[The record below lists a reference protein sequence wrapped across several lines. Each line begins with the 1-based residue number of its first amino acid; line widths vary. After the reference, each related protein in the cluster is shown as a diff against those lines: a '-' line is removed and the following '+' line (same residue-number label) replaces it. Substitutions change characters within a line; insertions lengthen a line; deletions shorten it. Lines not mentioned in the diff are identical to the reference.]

1 MKISMKMIISLC
13 WGELL
18 VRWLLKADIFSLI
31 LVRMENPGM
40 LGDPVAGG
48 LLVDGDRSAAGKV

>member
-1 MKISMKMIISLC
+1 MKMIISLC

>member
-1 MKISMKMIISLC
+1 MKMIISLC

-48 LLVDGDRSAAGKV
+48 LLVDGDTSAAGKV